1 MNFFKN
7 LKKFQLISNSG
18 KIYGISEIK
27 ELSKTLH
34 GLFRGKKLV
43 LFLGDNDEYSILFY
57 AACLNLR
64 DCIMP
69 ISSNTSK
76 KSINKI
82 IKNYSPE
89 IIFTKDNIV
98 NKNYKKLYTF
108 GIYKILRKK
117 NLIRKIN
124 KELALLLS
132 TSGSTGE
139 SKYVKLTYK
148 NIYYNALS
156 IKKYLDLDSSHS
168 TITTLPIHYSYGIS
182 VINSHLLADAKIYIN
197 KLSFFEKDFW
207 HNLAKN
213 KITNF
218 SGVPFHFEILHK
230 LNIEKLNLNSLK
242 FCTQAGGKLN
252 VEIIKFFVQKFSK
265 LKKKFYVMYGQTEAS
280 PRISYADEKDLAK
293 YPETVG
299 KPIPG
304 GNIIIKNLKEN
315 LGEIC
320 YRGKN
325 VFNGYAKNRKDLKK
339 LEKINILRT
348 GDIGKKKQNLLF
360 ITGRLSRFQKI
371 YGVRVNLDV
380 LEKYLNNIKIKCFCV
395 FKSNKIFIFTT
406 KLVENENDI
415 KILIKNDFEINI
427 NTIEFIKIN
436 KFPYNLN
443 NKIDYKILN
452 EKIK

>member
-7 LKKFQLISNSG
+7 LKKFQIISDNG
-18 KIYGISEIK
+18 KIYGINEIK
-27 ELSKTLH
+27 ELSNTLQE
-34 GLFRGKKLV
+34 LLKGKKLV
-43 LFLGDNDEYSILFY
+43 LFVGDNDEYSILFY
-57 AACLNLR
+57 AACLRLR
-64 DCIMP
+64 DCVMP

-82 IKNYSPE
+82 IKNFSPE
-89 IIFTKDNIV
+89 IIFAKENIV

-108 GIYKILRKK
+108 GIYKIFRKK
-117 NLIRKIN
+117 NIISEIN

-148 NIYYNALS
+148 NIYSNALS
-156 IKKYLDLDSSHS
+156 IKKYLNLDFSHS

-182 VINSHLLADAKIYIN
+182 VINSHLLSDAKIYIN
-197 KLSFFEKDFW
+197 KLSFFEKEFW

-230 LNIEKLNLNSLK
+230 LNLEKLNLNSLK

-252 VEIIKFFVQKFSK
+252 VEIIKSFVQKFSK
-265 LKKKFYVMYGQTEAS
+265 LKKKFFVMYGQTEAS
-280 PRISYADEKDLAK
+280 PRISYADEKDLIK

-304 GNIIIKNLKEN
+304 GKIIIKKQKKN

-320 YRGKN
+320 YKGKN
-325 VFNGYAKNRKDLKK
+325 IFNGYAKNRNDLKK
-339 LEKINILRT
+339 LEKINTLRT
-348 GDIGKKKQNLLF
+348 GDIGKKKKNLLF

-380 LEKYLNNIKIKCFCV
+380 LERYLNNLKIKCFCV

-415 KILIKNDFEINI
+415 KILIKNDFEINM
-427 NTIEFIKIN
+427 NTLKFIKIN

>member
-7 LKKFQLISNSG
+7 LKKFQLISDSG
-18 KIYGISEIK
+18 KIYGKDEIK
-27 ELSKTLH
+27 ELSNTLQK
-34 GLFRGKKLV
+34 LSKGKKLV
-43 LFLGDNDEYSILFY
+43 LFMGDNDEYSILFY
-57 AACLNLR
+57 IACLNLR
-64 DCIMP
+64 NCIMP
-69 ISSNTSK
+69 ISNNTSK
-76 KSINKI
+76 KSLSKI
-82 IKNYSPE
+82 IKNFNPE
-89 IIFTKDNIV
+89 IIFAKENII
-98 NKNYKKLYTF
+98 NKNYKKLHTF
-108 GIYKILRKK
+108 GIYKIFKRK
-117 NLIRKIN
+117 NIISKIN

-148 NIYYNALS
+148 NIYSNASS
-156 IKKYLDLDSSHS
+156 IKKYLNLDTSHS

-207 HNLAKN
+207 HNLAKK

-218 SGVPFHFEILHK
+218 SGVPFHFEILHR

-252 VEIIKFFVQKFSK
+252 VEIIKSFVEKFSK

-280 PRISYADEKDLAK
+280 PRISYADEKDLMK

-304 GNIIIKNLKEN
+304 GKIIIKNSKKN
-315 LGEIC
+315 FGEIC
-320 YRGKN
+320 YKGKN
-325 VFNGYAKNRKDLKK
+325 VFNGYAKNRNELKK
-339 LEKINILRT
+339 LEKINTLRT
-348 GDIGKKKQNLLF
+348 GDIGQKKQNLLF

-371 YGVRVNLDV
+371 YGVRVNLDI
-380 LEKYLNNIKIKCFCV
+380 LERYLNNLKIKCFCI

-406 KLVENENDI
+406 KLVENENNI
-415 KILIKNDFEINI
+415 KFLIKNDFEINI

-436 KFPYNLN
+436 RFPYNLN

>member
-7 LKKFQLISNSG
+7 LKKFQLISDSG
-18 KIYGISEIK
+18 KVYEKNEIK
-27 ELSKTLH
+27 ELSKTLQK
-34 GLFRGKKLV
+34 LSKGKKLV
-43 LFLGDNDEYSILFY
+43 LFMGDNDEYSILFY
-57 AACLNLR
+57 IACLNLR

-76 KSINKI
+76 KSLSRI
-82 IKNYSPE
+82 IKNFNPE
-89 IIFTKDNIV
+89 IIFTKENII
-98 NKNYKKLYTF
+98 NKNYKKLLTF
-108 GIYKILRKK
+108 EIYNIFKRK
-117 NLIRKIN
+117 NMISKIN

-148 NIYYNALS
+148 NIYSNASS
-156 IKKYLDLDSSHS
+156 IKKYLNLDSSHT

-218 SGVPFHFEILHK
+218 SGVPFHFEILHRF
-230 LNIEKLNLNSLK
+230 NIEKLNLNSLK

-252 VEIIKFFVQKFSK
+252 VEIIKSFVEKFSK

-280 PRISYADEKDLAK
+280 PRISYADENDLMK

-304 GNIIIKNLKEN
+304 GKIIIKNPKEN
-315 LGEIC
+315 FGEIC
-320 YRGKN
+320 YKGKN
-325 VFNGYAKNRKDLKK
+325 VFNGYAQNRNELKN
-339 LEKINILRT
+339 LEKINTLRT
-348 GDIGKKKQNLLF
+348 GDIGRKKQNLLF

-371 YGVRVNLDV
+371 YGVRINLDI
-380 LEKYLNNIKIKCFCV
+380 LERYLNNLRIKCFCV

-406 KLVENENDI
+406 KLVENENNI
-415 KILIKNDFEINI
+415 KVLIKNDFEINI
-427 NTIEFIKIN
+427 NTIKFIKIN
-436 KFPYNLN
+436 RFPYNLN

>member
-7 LKKFQLISNSG
+7 LKKFQLISSSG

-34 GLFRGKKLV
+34 ELFRGKKLV

-82 IKNYSPE
+82 IKNFSPE
-89 IIFTKDNIV
+89 IIFTKENIV

-148 NIYYNALS
+148 NIYSNALS

-380 LEKYLNNIKIKCFCV
+380 LEKYLTNIKIKCFCV

-427 NTIEFIKIN
+427 NTIRFIKIN